1 LSELANGRVRG
12 APEGMP
18 PVPQE
23 LRQSAAAAV
32 AEIDGALARE
42 VYKAG
47 ASKAGEWNSNS
58 VNNMLTSIVGEKIL
72 ETFPPSEIQKFGA
85 LNYVGQFTPGLK
97 YEGAGQQARRIGL
110 LEEGLPAAGATAGG
124 AIGAFIAEEPGAVF
138 GTYVGGK
145 LGQSMKAGRAVK
157 AEVKAAKKM
166 EKEMEK
172 AAKLGQQTGK
182 NKLSDM

>member
-1 LSELANGRVRG
+1 L
-12 APEGMP
+12 P
-18 PVPQE
+18 PVPPE
-23 LRQSAAAAV
+23 LRQAAAAAV
-32 AEIDGALARE
+32 AEMDGALARE

-47 ASKAGEWNSNS
+47 ASKVGEWSSNS
-58 VNNMLTSIVGEKIL
+58 VNDVLTSVVGEKIL

-110 LEEGLPAAGATAGG
+110 LEKGLPAAGATAGASVG
-124 AIGAFIAEEPGAVF
+124 AFLGEEAGAGAGAFIGREIGARM
-138 GTYVGGK
+138 
-145 LGQSMKAGRAVK
+145 QARKAAK

-172 AAKLGQQTGK
+172 AAKLGQTGK
-182 NKLSDM
+182 NKISDIK

>member
-1 LSELANGRVRG
+1 
-12 APEGMP
+12 MP

-42 VYKAG
+42 VYAAG
-47 ASKAGEWNSNS
+47 TKNAGEWSSQKANNVLNS
-58 VNNMLTSIVGEKIL
+58 VIGQKIV
-72 ETFPPSEIQKFGA
+72 ETFPPSEVQKFHA
-85 LNYVGQFTPGLK
+85 LNYVGHYTPPLK
-97 YEGAGQQARRIGL
+97 YEGAALQGRRVGL
-110 LEEGLPAAGATAGG
+110 IEENLPTAGSAAGG
-124 AIGAFIAEEPGAVF
+124 AIGAFLAEEPGAVF

-157 AEVKAAKKM
+157 AEAKAAKKM